1 MVKQVCPECYLMAYI
16 RIPPKGGIL
25 ILIVPFTFKMMIND
39 NSLEPE
45 ASPWIF
51 DWGRD
56 AKADLDNFLGF

>member
-1 MVKQVCPECYLMAYI
+1 MAYI

-25 ILIVPFTFKMMIND
+25 ILIAPFTFKMMIND

-56 AKADLDNFLGF
+56 ARADLDNFLGF